1 MYASKRCPTPVDASG
16 QAVVDRSVRLAD
28 SMEKIFIWISAV
40 VGVAGL
46 IFGVI
51 FFAATQQPN
60 GRDWIALVLGFT
72 VGAAVAVVVA
82 AALFYRDDRA
92 RRLANDR
99 LISEQKASAVA
110 ALPVRDVRVR
120 ELREQVR
127 IARVNREVAIG
138 NKESTYVSAQESLGY
153 DMRDLAHEQLAA
165 SKSWGHRVTEM
176 NEEIPDLER
185 ELSRIQAL
193 SDEEFLTEMKHL
205 RGLD

>member
-1 MYASKRCPTPVDASG
+1 
-16 QAVVDRSVRLAD
+16 
-28 SMEKIFIWISAV
+28 MEKIFIWVSAV

-51 FFAATQQPN
+51 FFAATQQPS
-60 GRDWIALVLGFT
+60 GRDWIALMLGFT

-82 AALFYRDDRA
+82 ASLFYRDART

-99 LISEQKASAVA
+99 LVAEQKASAIS
-110 ALPVRDVRVR
+110 ALPARDARVR
-120 ELREQVR
+120 ELREQIR
-127 IARVNREVAIG
+127 IARVNLEVAIG
-138 NKESTYVSAQESLGY
+138 KKESTYVSAQESLSY
-153 DMRDLAHEQLAA
+153 SMRDVAHEQLAA
-165 SKSWGHRVTEM
+165 SKAWGHRVTEM
-176 NEEIPDLER
+176 NEELPDLER